1 MYRIVL
7 VIFFTALFSILKAQ
21 QSQVI
26 FTIDG
31 QNITAGE
38 FISDSHG
45 LIKTEENWDF
55 SQLIEK
61 YADYRLQIY
70 DAKKKKLDTLTSFHQ
85 ADEYFENCL
94 MIQHVFDS
102 KTAQKYFKEEVAR
115 SEYQYLVSYIKIS
128 ISANSKTDT
137 LVAYKKIMSIKNRL
151 STGYSFSKL
160 ARQLSDD
167 FNANFTG
174 GDLGWVSPVDFFAGS
189 EAENY
194 IINHYDNDELS
205 SPIRSGD
212 YYYLIKTGGRRKA
225 VSTVTISAIV
235 KPKRYSWQYNDSI
248 RKLFNNIKEEIKNGK
263 SFSQLQSQY
272 SDYPFKEETISL
284 DQAYKKFSTKIYIKN
299 NPTGLSNII
308 ETPNFFCITKIIKES
323 NGKRDVDYIKEKF
336 IGSEKFKECY
346 NAFMD
351 SLKDKAGYKK
361 LSDYRVLYKLFPDSA
376 IYFGK
381 WEPENLDRYNENLFE
396 FNGKTYSVSDF
407 AKYVYKT
414 QGQDN
419 YDKIENYLK
428 GKYNE
433 MTNSLVFQ
441 VADKVLKQNPD
452 FNPKMQSFRND
463 ELFRIYK
470 EKQNLQKS
478 ARDTQK
484 VYAYYKTLNAKLK
497 TSHVLKISFY
507 DYLTDKNRKK
517 ALKFAAEIY
526 NDSNYVF
533 KPEVMKHIKTG
544 VYKLGENSDV
554 DDIIKNFDSG
564 KYTQENNGVTDIPK
578 NHTIAVIK
586 VQTFPVEYSAKE
598 VFPIIS
604 PLYYRH
610 LEEENI
616 EQLRKKY
623 NLKIQ
628 ENALENIKKLFEK

>member
-1 MYRIVL
+1 
-7 VIFFTALFSILKAQ
+7 
-21 QSQVI
+21 
-26 FTIDG
+26 
-31 QNITAGE
+31 
-38 FISDSHG
+38 
-45 LIKTEENWDF
+45 
-55 SQLIEK
+55 
-61 YADYRLQIY
+61 
-70 DAKKKKLDTLTSFHQ
+70 
-85 ADEYFENCL
+85 
-94 MIQHVFDS
+94 
-102 KTAQKYFKEEVAR
+102 
-115 SEYQYLVSYIKIS
+115 
-128 ISANSKTDT
+128 
-137 LVAYKKIMSIKNRL
+137 
-151 STGYSFSKL
+151 
-160 ARQLSDD
+160 
-167 FNANFTG
+167 
-174 GDLGWVSPVDFFAGS
+174 
-189 EAENY
+189 
-194 IINHYDNDELS
+194 
-205 SPIRSGD
+205 
-212 YYYLIKTGGRRKA
+212 
-225 VSTVTISAIV
+225 
-235 KPKRYSWQYNDSI
+235 
-248 RKLFNNIKEEIKNGK
+248 
-263 SFSQLQSQY
+263 
-272 SDYPFKEETISL
+272 
-284 DQAYKKFSTKIYIKN
+284 
-299 NPTGLSNII
+299 
-308 ETPNFFCITKIIKES
+308 
-323 NGKRDVDYIKEKF
+323 
-336 IGSEKFKECY
+336 
-346 NAFMD
+346 
-351 SLKDKAGYKK
+351 
-361 LSDYRVLYKLFPDSA
+361 VLYKLFPDSA

-419 YDKIENYLK
+419 YDKIENYLR

-441 VADKVLKQNPD
+441 VADKVLKQNPN

-526 NDSNYVF
+526 KDSNYVF